1 MTPILEN
8 AELSTD
14 LDCQNFD
21 IRNVGALE
29 PVPDGLVAID
39 DPRLTTGRPPADGSV
54 TNDSVNA
61 TAAIDQSKLNLNG
74 PVPAP
79 WLTDGLV
86 FISDTMEAARGSKAE
101 FLSRKGVPNGY
112 AALGS
117 DGKIPAGHFTPG
129 DAIGALTSIGMT
141 VKVPLHVHPA
151 QITSS
156 GTFVLTWDHPSTQA
170 WFGSDG
176 TVDFQHHEFVFPF
189 FVTHAFEP
197 GMFSLPCSK
206 FTGGIFPYRRFPVA
220 LGMGVPPVPPS
231 TSRKGYVP
239 DPGTTG
245 PNMYLG
251 RDMLWHHFVVNDPNL
266 AHQPNVPDV
275 TIVLDWWEK
284 HEPTDDDPSLVKAH
298 VTIRSMLKDAHLFY
312 RVIPQ
317 HIIHPD
323 DFQEALY
330 DDTPGD
336 AHITIEVS
344 EFETIEAYA
353 AKQGYT
359 NSDIETWTVFTPI
372 SDLTPNPAP

>member
-21 IRNVGALE
+21 IRNVIAME
-29 PVPDGLVAID
+29 PVPDGLVGLN
-39 DPRLTTGRPPADGSV
+39 DPRLTGGRQPVDGSV
-54 TNDSVNA
+54 TDYHVNA

-74 PVPAP
+74 GIPLKFTGTAA
-79 WLTDGLV
+79 GR
-86 FISDTMEAARGSKAE
+86 AARGNLVE
-101 FLSRKGVPNGY
+101 RLVNKGAPNGY

-117 DGKIPAGHFTPG
+117 DGKISAAHFTPG
-129 DAIGALTSIGMT
+129 DAIGALTSIGIT

-156 GTFVLTWDHPSTQA
+156 GTFVFTWDHPSTHA

-176 TVDFQHHEFVFPF
+176 TVDFQHHEFIYPF
-189 FVTHAFEP
+189 FVTHPFNVE
-197 GMFSLPCSK
+197 MFSLPCSK

-220 LGMGVPPVPPS
+220 LGVGVPPVPPS

-239 DPGTTG
+239 NPGASG
-245 PNMYLG
+245 PTMYLG
-251 RDMLWHHFVVNDPNL
+251 RDMLWHHFVINDPNL
-266 AHQPNVPDV
+266 VHQPPVPDV

-284 HEPTDDDPSLVKAH
+284 HEPTGDDPALVKAR
-298 VTIRSMLKDAHLFY
+298 VTIRSLLKDAHLFY

-323 DFQEALY
+323 PFQEANY

-336 AHITIEVS
+336 AHITIEVD

-353 AKQGYT
+353 AKQGYN

-372 SDLTPNPAP
+372 SDLTPNPLP